1 VVSSRAALDRPA
13 LAGGRAWVW
22 AGGGA
27 LVLVAAVLPVLS
39 GRQDILNLLFLI
51 LLYVALGQSWNVL
64 GGFAGQVNLGHAA
77 FFGIGAMVTR
87 QLWLNAQWAY
97 PFAFLAG
104 GLAATVFAL
113 IIGVPTFRLRGA
125 YFSIGTLGLA
135 EALRIAVGNVFPN
148 INALPAQITAEY
160 DAVSHYLL
168 ALGLAVVAMV
178 FADVSIRSRFGLGW
192 SAVREDEEAA
202 RATGVDPLVHK
213 LVALVASSFL
223 AGLAGGTFALHQAS
237 FYAEFVFEP
246 GWTFDALL
254 IAFIGGVGTTIGPLL
269 GAMFYIVVREE
280 LAVSFTQFH
289 QIIFGVLFILIVL
302 LLPGGLIEAWARAKR
317 GVARY
322 RGGGLV

>member
-1 VVSSRAALDRPA
+1 
-13 LAGGRAWVW
+13 
-22 AGGGA
+22 
-27 LVLVAAVLPVLS
+27 
-39 GRQDILNLLFLI
+39 LI

-77 FFGIGAMVTR
+77 FFGIGVMVAR
-87 QLWLNAQWAY
+87 QLWLVVQWPY
-97 PFAFLAG
+97 PLAFLAG
-104 GLAATVFAL
+104 GFAATVFAL
-113 IIGVPTFRLRGA
+113 VIGVPTFRLRGA

-135 EALRIAVGNVFPN
+135 EALRIAVSNVFPN
-148 INALPAQITAEY
+148 INALPAQVTAEY
-160 DAVSHYLL
+160 DLVSQYFL

-178 FADVSIRSRFGLGW
+178 FAFVSIRSRFGLGW

-223 AGLAGGTFALHQAS
+223 AGLAGSTFALHQAS

-269 GAMFYIVVREE
+269 GAIFYIVVREE

-289 QIIFGVLFILIVL
+289 QVIFGVVFILIVL
-302 LLPGGLIEAWARAKR
+302 LLPGGLTDIGARVKR
-317 GVARY
+317 GLAR
-322 RGGGLV
+322 

>member
-1 VVSSRAALDRPA
+1 MRSGARPWLWVVGGVVA
-13 LAGGRAWVW
+13 LA
-22 AGGGA
+22 
-27 LVLVAAVLPVLS
+27 AAIVPPLS

-51 LLYVALGQSWNVL
+51 LLYVALGQSWNLL

-77 FFGIGAMVTR
+77 FFG
-87 QLWLNAQWAY
+87 QLWLVVQWPY
-97 PFAFLAG
+97 PLAFLAG
-104 GLAATVFAL
+104 GLAATLFAL

-135 EALRIAVGNVFPN
+135 EALRIAVSNVFPN
-148 INALPAQITAEY
+148 INALPAQVTAEY
-160 DAVSHYLL
+160 DVVSHYFL
-168 ALGLAVVAMV
+168 ALALAAVAMV
-178 FADVSIRSRFGLGW
+178 FAFVSIRSRFGLGW

-223 AGLAGGTFALHQAS
+223 AGLAGSTFALHQAS

-269 GAMFYIVVREE
+269 GAIFYIVVREV

-289 QIIFGVLFILIVL
+289 QVIFGVVFILIVL
-302 LLPGGLIEAWARAKR
+302 LLPGGLTDIGARVKR
-317 GVARY
+317 GLGR
-322 RGGGLV
+322 

>member
-1 VVSSRAALDRPA
+1 VVSSRVALEHPVLSGARPWLWVVGGVVA
-13 LAGGRAWVW
+13 LA
-22 AGGGA
+22 
-27 LVLVAAVLPVLS
+27 AAIVPAVS

-77 FFGIGAMVTR
+77 FFGIGVMVAR
-87 QLWLNAQWAY
+87 QLWLVVQWPY
-97 PFAFLAG
+97 PLAFLAG
-104 GLAATVFAL
+104 GFAATVFAL
-113 IIGVPTFRLRGA
+113 VIGVPTFRLRGA

-135 EALRIAVGNVFPN
+135 EALRIAVSNVFPN
-148 INALPAQITAEY
+148 INALPAQVTAEY
-160 DAVSHYLL
+160 DLVSQYFL

-178 FADVSIRSRFGLGW
+178 FAFVSIRSRFGLGW

-223 AGLAGGTFALHQAS
+223 AGLAGSTFALHQAS

-269 GAMFYIVVREE
+269 GAIFYIVVREE

-289 QIIFGVLFILIVL
+289 QVIFGVVFILIVL
-302 LLPGGLIEAWARAKR
+302 LLPGGLTDIGARVKR
-317 GVARY
+317 GLAR
-322 RGGGLV
+322 

>member
-1 VVSSRAALDRPA
+1 VVSSRSAAEEPA
-13 LAGGRAWVW
+13 LSTGRPWLW
-22 AGGGA
+22 AGVGVV
-27 LVLVAAVLPVLS
+27 VLSATVLPSFS

-51 LLYVALGQSWNVL
+51 LLYVALGQSWNLL

-77 FFGIGAMVTR
+77 FFGIGVMVTR
-87 QLWLNAQWAY
+87 QLWLLAQW
-97 PFAFLAG
+97 PFAAAFLAG
-104 GLAATVFAL
+104 GVAATLFAL

-135 EALRIAVGNVFPN
+135 EALRIAVSNVFPN
-148 INALPAQITAEY
+148 INALPAQMTAEY
-160 DAVSHYLL
+160 DLVSQYFL

-178 FADVSIRSRFGLGW
+178 FAFVSIRSRFGLGW

-223 AGLAGGTFALHQAS
+223 AGLAGSTFALHQAS

-254 IAFIGGVGTTIGPLL
+254 ITFVGGVGTTLGPLL
-269 GAMFYIVVREE
+269 GAIFYILLREQ
-280 LAVSFTQFH
+280 LAVSFTRFH
-289 QIIFGVLFILIVL
+289 QIIFGMLFILIVL
-302 LLPGGLIEAWARAKR
+302 LLPGGLIDAWERVKR
-317 GVARY
+317 EVWR
-322 RGGGLV
+322 